1 MVLQFKKVVWR
12 KYGEIERHNFFCHQ
26 EGKEPL
32 KMGDLSKE
40 QRNRKF

>member
-1 MVLQFKKVVWR
+1 MVLQFKKVAWR
-12 KYGEIERHNFFCHQ
+12 KNEEIKRRNFFCHQ

-40 QRNRKF
+40 